1 MDGAALAHRLPAR
14 AVLPLHPY
22 SPPHPSA
29 SSPHPLPLIPIP
41 LRARVSAQLTFLY
54 FFSWLQNGVD
64 KGDKGYK
71 DSRFG
76 LLLLPAISSPLWRIN
91 LDVMFTALVDFVEEP
106 VGFKILYTTQSR
118 SSTIIA

>member
-1 MDGAALAHRLPAR
+1 MP
-14 AVLPLHPY
+14 PLHPH
-22 SPPHPSA
+22 SPL
-29 SSPHPLPLIPIP
+29 HPLPLIPIP
-41 LRARVSAQLTFLY
+41 LRARVLAQLTFFV

-64 KGDKGYK
+64 KGEKGYK

-118 SSTIIA
+118 SSTVIA